1 VNEIV
6 RDLRQGLRAVVRRPA
21 ATLIA
26 LITLSVGIGANAAI
40 FTVLNAVLLR
50 PLPYRNA
57 GGLVAIFASE
67 TRRGDHRNPTSP
79 ADFLEWKKTSRS
91 LDRLTAAHPWSPVLT
106 GRGRPEELPALKASP
121 SLFDLLGVEPALGR
135 VFHPTE
141 DEAQVVLS
149 HALWQRRFGG
159 DPAVIGQSLALDG
172 RSYRIAAVMP
182 PGFRFPPFWASE
194 ADLWAPLVFTAEQEA
209 SHSRF
214 LRVFGRLH
222 DGATLEQAQ
231 AELDVVGQ
239 RLASEWPEHNAGI
252 AVSVEALQEP
262 VVSRVRPA
270 LLVLA
275 GAVALVLLIACA
287 NVTSL
292 LLAQGL
298 SREKEVA
305 LRAALGASRSRLVA
319 QGLTGSLAL
328 ALLGGL
334 GGLILARWGVAIL
347 RTLAPDSLPRL
358 DEVAIDFRV
367 LGFTLAVSVVTGILF
382 GLLPAL
388 RASRS
393 DLVASLKQGDRGTS
407 GGRHPWHDALVVA
420 EFALAVILLVGAGL
434 LMKSFLLLQA
444 PQAGFRSDRLL
455 TVTLSLSGSPW
466 AEPARRP
473 AFFREVASRVRAL
486 PGVDGAGFVN
496 HVPVAGDTWGTS
508 FTVEGRPEPAPG
520 EAPRA
525 VMRTVSPDYLEAMG
539 IPLVRGRGFGDA
551 DRADS
556 TRVVLVNQ
564 TLARRLWAE
573 ADPVGARVRRGGPQS
588 TEPWLIVAG
597 VTADALQSSVAE
609 PVQPELL
616 FPYAQDPVGWFKST
630 TLVVHMAGEPR
641 ALAESVQQQV
651 WALGPE
657 LPVTHVRTMREILAE
672 SIGQDRFNTL
682 LLGLLAAVAVL
693 LAAVG
698 IYGMMAYAVG
708 RRSREIGV
716 RMALGA
722 RASEVLVM
730 VMGQGLRLSLL
741 GAALGLGGALGLSRV
756 LVRLLHGVS
765 PTDPWT
771 FAAVAG
777 LLMAVSALASF
788 LPARRAARVD
798 PLVALRDG

>member
-1 VNEIV
+1 VTETV
-6 RDLRQGLRAVVRRPA
+6 RDLRQSLRAIVRRPA

-26 LITLSVGIGANAAI
+26 LLTLSIGIGANAAI

-57 GGLVAIFASE
+57 EGLVCLFASE
-67 TRRGDHRNPTSP
+67 TRRGEQRNPTSP
-79 ADFLEWKKTSRS
+79 ADFLEWKKASRS
-91 LDRLTAAHPWSPVLT
+91 LDGLTAAHPWSPVLT
-106 GRGRPEELPALKASP
+106 GRGHAEELPALKASP
-121 SLFDLLGVEPALGR
+121 SLFDLLGVEPAMGR
-135 VFHPTE
+135 VFHESE

-182 PGFRFPPFWASE
+182 PGFRFPPFWATGAE
-194 ADLWAPLVFTAEQEA
+194 LWAPLVFTPEQQA
-209 SHSRF
+209 SHSHF

-222 DGATLEQAQ
+222 AGATLEQAQ
-231 AELDVVGQ
+231 AELGVVGH

-252 AVSVEALQEP
+252 TVNVEALQEP

-275 GAVALVLLIACA
+275 GAVTLVLLIACA

-305 LRAALGASRSRLVA
+305 LRAALGATRGRLVR
-319 QGLTGSLAL
+319 QWLTESLAL
-328 ALLGGL
+328 AFLGGL
-334 GGLILARWGVAIL
+334 GGLLLARWGVVIL
-347 RTLAPDSLPRL
+347 RALAPDSLPRV
-358 DEVAIDFRV
+358 DEIAVDGRV
-367 LGFTLAVSVVTGILF
+367 LVFTIVVSAVTGILF

-393 DLVASLKQGDRGTS
+393 ELVTSLKQGERGTS
-407 GGRHPWHDALVVA
+407 GGRQRWHDALVVA

-444 PQAGFRSDRLL
+444 PRAGFRSDRLL

-473 AFFREVASRVRAL
+473 AFFREVVERVRAL

-496 HVPVAGDTWGTS
+496 HLPIAGDTWGTS
-508 FTVEGRPEPAPG
+508 FTVEGRPDPVPG
-520 EAPRA
+520 EAPQA
-525 VMRTVSPDYLEAMG
+525 VMRTVSPDYLDAMG
-539 IPLVRGRGFGDA
+539 IPVIRGRGFTVA
-551 DRADS
+551 DRADA

-564 TLARRLWAE
+564 TLARRLWGE
-573 ADPVGARVRRGGPQS
+573 ADPVGARVRRGGPES
-588 TEPWLIVAG
+588 TEPWLQVAG
-597 VTADALQSSVAE
+597 VVGDALQSSVAE
-609 PVQPELL
+609 PVRPELL

-630 TLVVHMAGEPR
+630 TLVVHTPAEPR
-641 ALAESVQQQV
+641 ALAASIQQQV

-657 LPVTHVRTMREILAE
+657 LPVTRLRTMREILAE

-698 IYGMMAYAVG
+698 IYGMMAYSVG
-708 RRSREIGV
+708 SRSREIGL

-722 RASEVLVM
+722 RAGEVLAM

-741 GAALGLGGALGLSRV
+741 GAALGLAGALALSRV

-798 PLVALRDG
+798 PLVALRE